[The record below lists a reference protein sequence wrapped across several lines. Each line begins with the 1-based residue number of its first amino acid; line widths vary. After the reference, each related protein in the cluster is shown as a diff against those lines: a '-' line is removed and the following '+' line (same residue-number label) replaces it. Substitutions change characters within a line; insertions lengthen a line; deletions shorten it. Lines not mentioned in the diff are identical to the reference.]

1 MIQRDVCNLSR
12 SAWWVAVVTAALLAP
27 ASLRAD
33 EDSFVLRAGTLITA
47 AEQGPWELTDGMV
60 IVRDGRI
67 VAVGVDLPIPP
78 GLTLI
83 ELPDAVVLP
92 GLVAASTRLA
102 GEHRG
107 DESVAA
113 GYRAIDTYDPFA
125 AYKSW
130 LAGGV
135 TTIHLN
141 PGEHRLVTGQG
152 AVVKLAGPPSARV
165 LDAAADLT
173 INFGEAA
180 YRPPA
185 DVTYRSPASADI
197 AITPGVRQRPDSRLG
212 QYLALEEALARSEP
226 VEWVGM
232 HAAALVNAWRN
243 EIPLRIHARRGIDI
257 SGAAAFVKRHDRS
270 AYLVGS
276 FADTV
281 GHRDDIAGVAAALRQ
296 SGLPLVYRLSDP
308 FRGGAET
315 IGYDPEALESDMSV
329 LAELGDTRLA
339 LSTSGRDSI
348 ADLRLAA
355 ATAQRAGLD
364 SRRAIEAITRVPAE
378 ILGVADRVGSL
389 VAGKDAD
396 LVVFSGDPLAT
407 SSHVQRVYVG
417 GRIAFTA
424 PKTDA
429 VVVRAG
435 TVWVN
440 ETRRIHDGAVLIE
453 DGKISAV
460 GHTVP
465 HPRFAR
471 LIDAGPHAFISPGF
485 IDAHSHLGLD
495 GDRNAPGPDISL
507 AGIIGVPDVTER
519 RVARAG
525 VTTVM
530 LSPYKASGSGSQ
542 VTAVKTYGADRDAR
556 VVRDTAAV
564 LFDYSRADPMDVGT
578 KLTKRLEAGK
588 KYLEKWQK
596 YEKEL
601 AEWKEKQ
608 AKGESVDTEEKGAT
622 EAVEEVATKVDPIT
636 GTWDVTISGGPI
648 PEPATASMQ
657 LKLTDDEIE
666 GYLQVPGEGE
676 QAKVVATLDGTHISG
691 QIEIDTGGMG
701 YPTIEADIVEDD
713 HIVGKIAF
721 QGMEVDLDAIRV
733 DKSPVEF
740 KVVKSGRRGKGG
752 RPLPPKTDEALEPLR
767 AVLESKIPLVVS
779 VKTAAQIKAV
789 LDTAKAFE
797 VGVVL
802 RDAFDATLH
811 AETLTE
817 QTVGVIVPTQVT
829 RLLRNEWYHQSDDLA
844 RRGIPVAFQSNGED
858 GARSLPLV
866 GLHAVERGMA
876 ADAALAALTT
886 DASRMYKIDDR
897 IGSLEPGREGDL
909 LIFSGHPF
917 EAGSRLQRV
926 IVGGEEV
933 R

>member
-1 MIQRDVCNLSR
+1 MSQRDVNSPMR
-12 SAWWVAVVTAALLAP
+12 AIGWVAALTAAWLLTPVTA
-27 ASLRAD
+27 RAD
-33 EDSFVLRAGTLITA
+33 GDSFVLRAGKLITA
-47 AEQGPWELTDGMV
+47 AEQGPWELVDGMV

-67 VAVGVDLPIPP
+67 VMVGVDLPVPP
-78 GLTLI
+78 DLTLI
-83 ELPDAVVLP
+83 DLPDAVVLP

-102 GEHRG
+102 GDHTG

-113 GYRAIDTYDPFA
+113 GYLAIDAFDPFA
-125 AYKSW
+125 DYQEW

-135 TTIHLN
+135 TTIHIN

-152 AVVKLAGPPSARV
+152 AVVKLAGPAAARV
-165 LDAAADLT
+165 LDGTADLT
-173 INFGEAA
+173 INFGESS
-180 YRPPA
+180 YGPPE
-185 DVTYRSPASADI
+185 DVTYNAPASADV
-197 AITPGVRQRPDSRLG
+197 AIRPGVRQRPDSRLG

-226 VEWVGM
+226 IEWVGM
-232 HAAALVNAWRN
+232 HATALVTAWRN

-257 SGAAAFVKRHDRS
+257 GGAAAFVKRHDRH

-281 GHRDDIAGVAAALRQ
+281 GYREDVDGVAAALRQ
-296 SGLPLVYRLSDP
+296 SGLPLVYRLADP

-315 IGYDPEALESDMSV
+315 IGYDPDALESDMSV
-329 LAELGDTRLA
+329 LAELGDTKLA
-339 LSTSGRDSI
+339 LSTADRDSV

-355 ATAQRAGLD
+355 ATARRAGLD
-364 SRRAIEAITRVPAE
+364 RQRAIEAITRVPAE
-378 ILGVADRVGSL
+378 ILGVGARVGSL
-389 VAGKDAD
+389 EAGKDAD
-396 LVVFSGDPLAT
+396 LVVFSADPLAT

-417 GRIAFTA
+417 GEIAFEA
-424 PKTDA
+424 PTTDA
-429 VVVRAG
+429 VVVRGG

-453 DGKISAV
+453 GGKISAV

-471 LIDAGPHAFISPGF
+471 LIDAGPDAFIAPGF
-485 IDAHSHLGLD
+485 IDAHGHLGLD
-495 GDRNAPGPDISL
+495 GDRDATGPDLSF

-530 LSPYKASGSGSQ
+530 LSPYRASGSGSQ
-542 VTAVKTYGADRDAR
+542 VTAVKTFGADRDTR
-556 VVRDTAAV
+556 VVRGTAAV
-564 LFDYSRADPMDVGT
+564 LFDFGDEDPMDVGG

-588 KYLEKWQK
+588 KYLETWQK
-596 YEKEL
+596 YGKEL
-601 AEWKEKQ
+601 AEWKDKT
-608 AKGESVDTEEKGAT
+608 AKGETVETAKKVETVEKI
-622 EAVEEVATKVDPIT
+622 VKKVDPIT

-648 PEPATASMQ
+648 PEPQTASMQ
-657 LKLTDDEIE
+657 LKLTDGAIE

-701 YPTIEADIVEDD
+701 FPTIEADIVEDD
-713 HIVGKIAF
+713 HVVGKIAF
-721 QGMEVDLDAIRV
+721 QGIEVDLDAIRV

-740 KVVKSGRRGKGG
+740 KVVKAGRRGKGG

-767 AVLESKIPLVVS
+767 AVLEGKIPLVVS
-779 VKTAAQIKAV
+779 VRTAAQIKSL
-789 LDTAKAFE
+789 LDVAKAFE
-797 VGVVL
+797 VRVVL

-811 AETLTE
+811 AAALTE
-817 QTVGVIVPTQVT
+817 QAAGVIAPTQVT
-829 RLLRNEWYHQSDDLA
+829 RLRHNEWYHESDDLA
-844 RRGIPVAFQSNGED
+844 RHGIPVAFQSDGED
-858 GARSLPLV
+858 GARSLPLL

-876 ADAALAALTT
+876 ADAVLAALTT

-897 IGSLEPGREGDL
+897 IGSLEPGRDGDL